1 MPPLFDPRTAFLV
14 GACTAALGALTFAA
28 LQPMYRADAASLRRY
43 AAAMATTAAG
53 LLLLSMRGFLPPMLA
68 HAGANTLMSF
78 GIVACVDATM
88 RLFGR
93 TPPTW
98 LFVLQL
104 AGLALLWAWLGDDP
118 QRAQLRVVAFS
129 AVHTLWPA
137 AIAWMIGRTPRWRRQ
152 GYAPALRWLFVGY
165 AGAHL
170 ARAVTVW
177 LGASVSGGAL
187 TPGTSQIAFVL
198 IFVLSPIALA
208 QIVQM
213 ILHARVSGELHRRAT
228 TDELTGLYSRA
239 YFFELARE
247 RLRRPHPAGTVHHLL
262 MIDLDHFKSVNDRYG
277 HSVGDRALRHA
288 ARVLHGAIRPCG
300 FVGRY
305 GGEEFCA
312 LIRSHSDDG
321 AKRIIDGVR
330 KAVAAA
336 PLRSGDAVIAL
347 TASIG
352 AVPVGDAES
361 LERVLVHADHCVY
374 RAKAEGRN
382 RVVRQGE
389 ILAEP
394 IV

>member
-1 MPPLFDPRTAFLV
+1 MPPFFDPRTAFLV
-14 GACTAALGALTFAA
+14 GACMAALGALTFAA

-53 LLLLSMRGFLPPMLA
+53 LLLLSMRGLLPPILA
-68 HAGANTLMSF
+68 HASANALMSF

-93 TPPTW
+93 TQPTW

-104 AGLALLWAWLGDDP
+104 AGLALLWAWLDNDP
-118 QRAQLRVVAFS
+118 QRARLRVVAFS

-137 AIAWMIGRTPRWRRQ
+137 AIAWMIARTPQWRRQ
-152 GYAPALRWLFVGY
+152 GYALALRWLFVGY

-198 IFVLSPIALA
+198 IFVVSPIALA

-239 YFFELARE
+239 HFFELARE
-247 RLRRPHPAGTVHHLL
+247 RLRRPHPAGTVHYLL

-288 ARVLHGAIRPCG
+288 ARVLHGAIRPSG

-321 AKRIIDGVR
+321 GKRIIDGVR
-330 KAVAAA
+330 KALAAA
-336 PLRSGDAVIAL
+336 PLRSGDAVIVL

-382 RVVRQGE
+382 RVVRLGE